1 MLPWIKPAHPYYVLA
16 CFAAQRN
23 TGLVRGYAPSIPT
36 HTTAGGRVSKVQ
48 KITTVSVRIDKPTAA
63 EWRERATASG
73 LSVSDWIRGAVD
85 ANQQTNLPTPQ
96 RRPVRVRDTSND
108 ADPALMRQLAG
119 MSNNLNQIARAL
131 NECRLAGS
139 SVQLVEVLALLRS
152 IEVQAGRLLPQL
164 PPPPKP
170 AAKGHDDAH

>member
-1 MLPWIKPAHPYYVLA
+1 MSK
-16 CFAAQRN
+16 AQK
-23 TGLVRGYAPSIPT
+23 A
-36 HTTAGGRVSKVQ
+36 
-48 KITTVSVRIDKPTAA
+48 TTVSARIDKPTAA
-63 EWRERATASG
+63 EWRERAAASG
-73 LSVSDWIRGAVD
+73 LSLSDWIRGAVD

-152 IEVQAGRLLPQL
+152 IEAQAGRLLPQL

-170 AAKGHDDAH
+170 AAKGGDDAD

>member
-1 MLPWIKPAHPYYVLA
+1 MSRVPK
-16 CFAAQRN
+16 
-23 TGLVRGYAPSIPT
+23 
-36 HTTAGGRVSKVQ
+36 TTTISL
-48 KITTVSVRIDKPTAA
+48 RIDQPTAA
-63 EWRERATASG
+63 EWRERAAASG
-73 LSVSDWIRGAVD
+73 LSVSDWIRGGVD
-85 ANQQTNLPTPQ
+85 TSQQTNLPTPQ
-96 RRPVRVRDTSND
+96 RRAARVRDTSND

-152 IEVQAGRLLPQL
+152 IEGQAAHLLPQL

-170 AAKGHDDAH
+170 SGKGAGDAH

>member
-1 MLPWIKPAHPYYVLA
+1 MSK
-16 CFAAQRN
+16 AQK
-23 TGLVRGYAPSIPT
+23 A
-36 HTTAGGRVSKVQ
+36 
-48 KITTVSVRIDKPTAA
+48 TTVSIRIDKPTAA
-63 EWRERATASG
+63 EWRERAAASG
-73 LSVSDWIRGAVD
+73 LSLSDWIRGAVD

-152 IEVQAGRLLPQL
+152 IEAQAGRLLPQL

-170 AAKGHDDAH
+170 AAKGGDDAD

>member
-1 MLPWIKPAHPYYVLA
+1 MSK
-16 CFAAQRN
+16 AQK
-23 TGLVRGYAPSIPT
+23 A
-36 HTTAGGRVSKVQ
+36 
-48 KITTVSVRIDKPTAA
+48 TTVSVRIDKPTAA
-63 EWRERATASG
+63 EWRERAAASG
-73 LSVSDWIRGAVD
+73 LSLSDWIRGAID

-152 IEVQAGRLLPQL
+152 IEAEAAHLLPQL

-170 AAKGHDDAH
+170 TTKESSSDAR

>member
-1 MLPWIKPAHPYYVLA
+1 MVGKPLK
-16 CFAAQRN
+16 
-23 TGLVRGYAPSIPT
+23 APRTTTISLRIGP
-36 HTTAGGRVSKVQ
+36 TTA
-48 KITTVSVRIDKPTAA
+48 T
-63 EWRERATASG
+63 EWRERASASG

-85 ANQQTNLPTPQ
+85 AVQQTNLPTPQ

-119 MSNNLNQIARAL
+119 ISNNLNQIARAL

-152 IEVQAGRLLPQL
+152 IEAEAGRLLPQL

-170 AAKGHDDAH
+170 TKGASDAH

>member
-1 MLPWIKPAHPYYVLA
+1 M
-16 CFAAQRN
+16 
-23 TGLVRGYAPSIPT
+23 
-36 HTTAGGRVSKVQ
+36 SKAQ

-63 EWRERATASG
+63 EWRERTTASG
-73 LSVSDWIRGAVD
+73 LSVSDWIRGTMD

-152 IEVQAGRLLPQL
+152 IEAEAAHLLPQL

-170 AAKGHDDAH
+170 TTKESSSDAR